1 MLTTTVAGRTWHFS
15 HSIGHFV
22 GPQGF
27 NYPSAIAMAPNGT
40 MHVADPGLSE
50 YGGAS
55 GALSAKIIK
64 HRIEDEFLGDI
75 GSGDLTWPEGLAL
88 ARDGTVWCAD
98 AYHHRIFGYDA
109 EGSPVGDWGE
119 FGDGDGQFNRPSG
132 MAFDADDNLHVV
144 DSLNHRVQTFTRDGE
159 FLGTWGKHG
168 CAEGELN
175 QPWGM
180 TIDNEGALFI
190 ADWGNDRV
198 QKFTPDGEFLGN
210 FGSRYEDIGIDDGGS
225 LKRPADVAVD
235 SDGDVYVCD
244 WGNRRV
250 QIYYPDGD
258 IICSL
263 QGDAHEFSKAA
274 ASVMEVNPEYQQAF
288 RRVTPVELIKF
299 GIFDRPRGIAIDAQ
313 DRIAIGDGGRGRVQ
327 VYHKDHDYLVPQ
339 FNA

>member
-1 MLTTTVAGRTWHFS
+1 MLTTTVAGRTWHFD

-27 NYPSAIAMAPNGT
+27 TYPTSIAMAPNGT
-40 MHVADPGLSE
+40 MHIADVGLAE
-50 YGGAS
+50 YGAG
-55 GALSAKIIK
+55 GALSPKIFK
-64 HRIEDEFLGDI
+64 HRIEDDFLGEM
-75 GSGDLTWPEGLAL
+75 GAGDLVWPEGLAL
-88 ARDGTVWCAD
+88 ARDGSVWCAD

-109 EGSPVGDWGE
+109 EGAPIGDWGE
-119 FGDGDGQFNRPSG
+119 FGSGDGQFNRPSG
-132 MAFDADDNLHVV
+132 IAFDADDNLHVV
-144 DSLNHRVQTFTRDGE
+144 DSLNHRVQQFTRDGE
-159 FLGTWGKHG
+159 FLGAWGTHG
-168 CAEGELN
+168 SAEGQLN
-175 QPWGM
+175 QPWGHLIGQRRRALPRP
-180 TIDNEGALFI
+180 TGATTACRNSPPTAKPLV
-190 ADWGNDRV
+190 R
-198 QKFTPDGEFLGN
+198 
-210 FGSRYEDIGIDDGGS
+210 FGSQYDDIGIDDGGS

-235 SDGDVYVCD
+235 SAGDVYVCD

-274 ASVMEVNPEYQQAF
+274 QQVMEVNMEYAQAF

-313 DRIAIGDGGRGRVQ
+313 DRIAISDGGRGRIQ